1 VKKRVAI
8 IGAGLFALLA
18 SCGIGAAIGG
28 SSGTSAA
35 SSDPAVTVTVTTT
48 ADAQS
53 EPQATATVTKT
64 ATRTVTKTLT
74 AKPKPK
80 PKPKPKGLASQP
92 TGSLTSAQQQAA
104 GSAEDYLSSG
114 EHFSRK
120 GFIQQLKFEG
130 FSVADAAKAVDSLHL
145 DFDKQ
150 AVGSAKD
157 YLHSGEHFS
166 HSGLVQQLEY
176 EGFTASQAEHG
187 ASGVGL

>member
-18 SCGIGAAIGG
+18 SCGIGAAMGG

-74 AKPKPK
+74 AK